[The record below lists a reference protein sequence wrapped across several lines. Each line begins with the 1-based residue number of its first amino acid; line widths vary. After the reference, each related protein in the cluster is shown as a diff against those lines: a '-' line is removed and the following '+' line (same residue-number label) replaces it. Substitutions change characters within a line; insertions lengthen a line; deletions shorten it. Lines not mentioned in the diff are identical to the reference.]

1 MIGNSGEHVGEI
13 MLWVDA
19 VEFGGFDQ
27 RVHSGGTS
35 TAGIGAGEEIVFA
48 ADRDTA
54 QSAFGRVVVER
65 QAAIVE
71 VADESGPMAPHIA
84 EGRGK
89 LGFARELAHGLV
101 RPTEQCLGDRLRS
114 LSAFSASLGGGE
126 PAVGFF

>member
-54 QSAFGRVVVER
+54 QSALGRVVVER
-65 QAAIVE
+65 QTAVVE
-71 VADESGPMAPHIA
+71 APDESGPTPPHVA
-84 EGRGK
+84 EGCGK
-89 LGFARELAHGLV
+89 LRFAREPAHGLV
-101 RPTEQCLGDRLRS
+101 RPGGQCPGDRLRS
-114 LSAFSASLGGGE
+114 LSALSL
-126 PAVGFF
+126 VG